1 MWYDLILNLI
11 LKIFII
17 EDQQISNFAVLLEY
31 DFWRQDDIVQSIKR
45 ETLPLLSLTEFYFQ
59 VS

>member
-1 MWYDLILNLI
+1 MI

-31 DFWRQDDIVQSIKR
+31 DFWRQDDIVQSIKK